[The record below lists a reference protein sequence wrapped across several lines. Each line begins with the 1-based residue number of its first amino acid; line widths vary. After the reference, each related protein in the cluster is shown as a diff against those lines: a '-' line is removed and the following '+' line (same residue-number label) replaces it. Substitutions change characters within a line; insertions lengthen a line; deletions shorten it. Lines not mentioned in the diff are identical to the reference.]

1 MHWLYPTLDYGFA
14 TYVLYSK
21 INQKTFLLYQKCL
34 LMVITV
40 FLKPVVILSLLFVWS
55 HIPVRP
61 ELLNLRIQSVTVS
74 ESDCSG
80 GADMRH
86 IPFDIGTADGIC

>member
-1 MHWLYPTLDYGFA
+1 MSFDGYNSLFEVGCRFVSAFA
-14 TYVLYSK
+14 
-21 INQKTFLLYQKCL
+21 
-34 LMVITV
+34 
-40 FLKPVVILSLLFVWS
+40 WS